1 MPILNL
7 GPVVNSFALPGGITV
22 ERRLASS
29 YDDFGFP
36 VHNPSDLLQM
46 TAVVHNATPADL
58 QMLPEGER
66 VKETIIVFTRSPLL
80 TGDTSSK
87 DEADVVRY
95 NNKRYRVLLSENWL
109 AQSGHY
115 RCWAQRIEEQ

>member
-1 MPILNL
+1 
-7 GPVVNSFALPGGITV
+7 
-22 ERRLASS
+22 
-29 YDDFGFP
+29 
-36 VHNPSDLLQM
+36 
-46 TAVVHNATPADL
+46 
-58 QMLPEGER
+58 LPEGER
-66 VKETIIVFTRSPLL
+66 VTETIIVFTRSPLL

>member
-7 GPVVNSFALPGGITV
+7 GPVVSSFALPNSITV
-22 ERRLASS
+22 ERIQNTS
-29 YDDFGFP
+29 YDSDGFP
-36 VHNPSDLLQM
+36 VYNAPTELQM
-46 TAVVHNATPADL
+46 KAVVHNATPADL

-66 VKETIIVFTRSPLL
+66 VKETIIIFTRTALV
-80 TGDTSSK
+80 TADTSSK
-87 DEADVVRY
+87 DAADVVQY
-95 NNKRYRVLLSENWL
+95 SGKRYRVLLSENWL